1 MSAPRDPGVDDAV
14 SSAPEAVPPPGE
26 ASTGRLIAQATD
38 DISTLI
44 RAEMQL
50 AKDDLAQAGKRVGVG
65 AGLFGAAGFI
75 ALYGLGVLISAAV
88 LGLANVT
95 EPWLAALVVAVVL
108 FVVAG
113 IAALVGKSSVSKA
126 GQAPA
131 ARKESVQADVAAAK
145 GDAP

>member
-1 MSAPRDPGVDDAV
+1 MTAAPQD
-14 SSAPEAVPPPGE
+14 E
-26 ASTGRLIAQATD
+26 STGRLIAQATE

-44 RAEMQL
+44 RAEMAL

-65 AGLFGAAGFI
+65 AGLFGAAGVI
-75 ALYGLGVLISAAV
+75 ALYGLGVLLSAAV

-95 EPWLAALVVAVVL
+95 DPWLAALIVAVAL

-113 IAALVGKSSVSKA
+113 VAALLGKSNVSKVS
-126 GQAPA
+126 QAPA

-145 GDAP
+145 GNPS

>member
-1 MSAPRDPGVDDAV
+1 MSGRDPGVDDAV
-14 SSAPEAVPPPGE
+14 SSAPQAVPTPDQE
-26 ASTGRLIAQATD
+26 STGRLIAQATD

-65 AGLFGAAGFI
+65 AGLFGAAGVV
-75 ALYGLGVLISAAV
+75 ALYGLGVLVSAAV

-95 EPWLAALVVAVVL
+95 EPWLAALIVAVVL
-108 FVVAG
+108 FLVAG
-113 IAALVGKSSVSKA
+113 VAALVGKNNVSKVA
-126 GQAPA
+126 DAPA

-145 GDAP
+145 GQSS

>member
-1 MSAPRDPGVDDAV
+1 MTAAPQD
-14 SSAPEAVPPPGE
+14 E
-26 ASTGRLIAQATD
+26 STGRLIAQATE

-44 RAEMQL
+44 KAEMAL

-65 AGLFGAAGFI
+65 AGLFGAAGVI
-75 ALYGLGVLISAAV
+75 ALYGLGVLLSAAV

-95 EPWLAALVVAVVL
+95 DPWLAALIVAVAL

-113 IAALVGKSSVSKA
+113 VAALLGKSNVSKVS
-126 GQAPA
+126 QAPA

-145 GDAP
+145 GNPS